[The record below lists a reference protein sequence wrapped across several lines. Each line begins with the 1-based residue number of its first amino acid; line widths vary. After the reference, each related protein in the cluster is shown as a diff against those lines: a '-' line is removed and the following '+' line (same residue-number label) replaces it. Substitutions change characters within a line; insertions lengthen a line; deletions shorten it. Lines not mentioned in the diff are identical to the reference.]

1 MICKSVVTD
10 LGLGDDGMARVQMV
24 VFEMNGTEFA
34 LEAATVHGIIR
45 ANRVNI
51 QVVPGTLGNMEG
63 MINWRDNVRYVFN
76 LRKKLKLENQVIN
89 DESKIIMVQ
98 TNERIVGCLVDE
110 VTDIVVFNSE
120 EIEAAPSFI
129 QEAESKFIIGI
140 GKVEERLIVML
151 DMDHL
156 LTGVEIN
163 GLALENL
170 QNYVPA

>member
-1 MICKSVVTD
+1 
-10 LGLGDDGMARVQMV
+10 MARVQMV

-34 LEAATVHGIIR
+34 IEAATVHGIIR

-156 LTGVEIN
+156 LTGAEIN

>member
-1 MICKSVVTD
+1 
-10 LGLGDDGMARVQMV
+10 MARVQMV
-24 VFEMNGTEFA
+24 VFEMSGTEFA
-34 LEAATVHGIIR
+34 IEAATVHGIIR

-76 LRKKLKLENQVIN
+76 LRKKLKLESQVIN

-129 QEAESKFIIGI
+129 QEAESKFIIEI
-140 GKVEERLIVML
+140 GKVEERLIVIL

-156 LTGVEIN
+156 LTGAEIN

>member
-1 MICKSVVTD
+1 
-10 LGLGDDGMARVQMV
+10 MARMQMV

-34 LEAATVHGIIR
+34 IEAATVHGIIR

>member
-1 MICKSVVTD
+1 
-10 LGLGDDGMARVQMV
+10 MARVQMV
-24 VFEMNGTEFA
+24 VFEINGTEFA
-34 LEAATVHGIIR
+34 IEAATVHGIIR
-45 ANRVNI
+45 ANRVTI
-51 QVVPGTLGNMEG
+51 QEVPGTLGNMEG
-63 MINWRDNVRYVFN
+63 MINWREKVRYVFN

-89 DESKIIMVQ
+89 DETKIMMVQ

-129 QEAESKFIIGI
+129 QDAESKFIIGI

-156 LTGVEIN
+156 LTGAEIN

>member
-1 MICKSVVTD
+1 
-10 LGLGDDGMARVQMV
+10 MARVQMV

-34 LEAATVHGIIR
+34 IEAVTVHGIIR
-45 ANRVNI
+45 ANRVSI

-156 LTGVEIN
+156 LTGAEIN

>member
-1 MICKSVVTD
+1 
-10 LGLGDDGMARVQMV
+10 MARVQMV
-24 VFEMNGTEFA
+24 VFEINGTEFA
-34 LEAATVHGIIR
+34 IEAAIVHGIIR
-45 ANRVNI
+45 TNRVTI
-51 QVVPGTLGNMEG
+51 QEVPGTLGNMEG
-63 MINWRDNVRYVFN
+63 MINWREKVRYVFN

-89 DESKIIMVQ
+89 DETKIMMVQ

-129 QEAESKFIIGI
+129 QDAESKFIIGI
-140 GKVEERLIVML
+140 GKVEERLVVML

-156 LTGVEIN
+156 LTGAEIN

>member
-1 MICKSVVTD
+1 
-10 LGLGDDGMARVQMV
+10 MARVQMV

-34 LEAATVHGIIR
+34 IEAATVHGVIR

-63 MINWRDNVRYVFN
+63 MINWRDTVRYVFN

-120 EIEAAPSFI
+120 EVEAAPSFI

-156 LTGVEIN
+156 LTGAEIN